1 MTAPTVVALLSHTA
15 KLDFLR
21 PMLVAANPALDVV
34 VWPDPRCFDAE
45 VAVCWNSPPGVYAQ
59 MPRLRLVHS
68 IAAGVDNVV
77 AAQDVSALP
86 VCRVVDPMLAEGML
100 QFVLWGV
107 LHFHRKLDQAM
118 ASQRIQQ
125 WKRPLQTPA
134 SSCRVGLMG
143 MGELGGHIASRLPLL
158 GYPVSGWART
168 PREIP
173 GVTMFSGDA
182 GYDDFLA
189 QTDVLVCLLPL
200 TAQTRGILGERTFS
214 ALPKG
219 AALIHVG
226 RGEHLVESDLIA
238 ALDNGQLRGAI
249 VDVFE
254 KEPLP
259 ADHPLWTTPGVV
271 VTPHMATMATYD
283 VVVQQVVRNIAQM
296 HEGTPYFNQVDTT
309 RGY

>member
-1 MTAPTVVALLSHTA
+1 MTIVALLSRTA
-15 KLDFLR
+15 NLDFLR
-21 PMLVAANPALDVV
+21 PMLVAAHPSLDVV
-34 VWPDPRCFDAE
+34 TWPDPRCLDAE

-59 MPRLRLVHS
+59 MPKLRLVHS

-77 AAQDVSALP
+77 AEQDVSQLP

-118 ASQRIQQ
+118 ASQRIQE
-125 WKRPLQTPA
+125 WKRPRQTPA

-143 MGELGGHIASRLPLL
+143 MGELGGHIAKRLPLL

-173 GVTMFSGDA
+173 GVTMFSGEESYDA
-182 GYDDFLA
+182 FLA

-226 RGEHLVESDLIA
+226 RGEHLVEEDLIA
-238 ALDNGQLRGAI
+238 ALESGQLRGAV

-254 KEPLP
+254 EEPLP
-259 ADHPLWTTPGVV
+259 SHHPLWTTPGVV

-296 HEGTPYFNQVDTT
+296 HDNAPLYNQVDMA

>member
-1 MTAPTVVALLSHTA
+1 MTVVALLSRSVN
-15 KLDFLR
+15 LDFIR
-21 PMLVAANPALDVV
+21 PMLVAANPSLDVV
-34 VWPDPRCFDAE
+34 TWPDPRCLEAE
-45 VAVCWNSPPGVYAQ
+45 VAVCWNSPAGTYAQ
-59 MPRLRLVHS
+59 MPNLRLVHS
-68 IAAGVDNVV
+68 IAAGVDNVIGEQEV
-77 AAQDVSALP
+77 GSLP

-118 ASQRIQQ
+118 ANQKSQK
-125 WKRPLQTPA
+125 WTRPMQTPA

-168 PREIP
+168 PRTIP
-173 GVTMFSGDA
+173 GVTMFSGDQ
-182 GYDDFLA
+182 GYDDFLR

-200 TAQTRGILGERTFS
+200 TPQTRSILGERTFS
-214 ALPKG
+214 ALPRG
-219 AALIHVG
+219 AALIHCG
-226 RGEHLVESDLIA
+226 RGEHLVEADLIA
-238 ALDNGQLRGAI
+238 ALNSGQLRGAI

-259 ADHPLWTTPGVV
+259 DDHPLWTTPGVV
-271 VTPHMATMATYD
+271 VTPHMATMATFD

-296 HEGTPYFNQVDTT
+296 HEGAPYFNQVDMT

>member
-21 PMLVAANPALDVV
+21 PMLVAANPSLDVV
-34 VWPDPRCFDAE
+34 TWPDPRCFDAE
-45 VAVCWNSPPGVYAQ
+45 VAVCWNSPPGVYAK

-77 AAQDVSALP
+77 AEQDVSALP

-173 GVTMFSGDA
+173 DVTMFSGDA
-182 GYDDFLA
+182 GYLDFLA

-226 RGEHLVESDLIA
+226 RGEHLVEDDLVA
-238 ALDNGQLRGAI
+238 ALGSGQLRGAI
-249 VDVFE
+249 VDVYE

-259 ADHPLWTTPGVV
+259 ADHPLWTTPGLV

-296 HEGTPYFNQVDTT
+296 HEGAPYINQVDMA

>member
-1 MTAPTVVALLSHTA
+1 MTIVALLSRTA
-15 KLDFLR
+15 NLDFLR
-21 PMLVAANPALDVV
+21 PMLVAAHPSLDVV
-34 VWPDPRCFDAE
+34 TWPDPRCLDAE

-59 MPRLRLVHS
+59 MPKLRLVHS

-77 AAQDVSALP
+77 AEQDVSQLP

-118 ASQRIQQ
+118 ASQRIQE
-125 WKRPLQTPA
+125 WKRPRQTPA

-173 GVTMFSGDA
+173 GVTMFSGEES
-182 GYDDFLA
+182 YDEFLA

-214 ALPKG
+214 ALPQG
-219 AALIHVG
+219 AALIHCG
-226 RGEHLVESDLIA
+226 RGEHLVEADLIA
-238 ALDNGQLRGAI
+238 ALGSGQLRGAV

-254 KEPLP
+254 NEPLP

-296 HEGTPYFNQVDTT
+296 HEDAPYFNQVDMT

>member
-1 MTAPTVVALLSHTA
+1 
-15 KLDFLR
+15 
-21 PMLVAANPALDVV
+21 
-34 VWPDPRCFDAE
+34 
-45 VAVCWNSPPGVYAQ
+45 
-59 MPRLRLVHS
+59 VHS
-68 IAAGVDNVV
+68 IAAGVDNVI
-77 AAQDVSALP
+77 AEQDVSQLP

-125 WKRPLQTPA
+125 WKRPRQTPA

-143 MGELGGHIASRLPLL
+143 MGELGGHIAKRLPLL

-173 GVTMFSGDA
+173 GVTMFSGDE
-182 GYDDFLA
+182 GYADFLA

-226 RGEHLVESDLIA
+226 RGEHLIEEDLIA
-238 ALDNGQLRGAI
+238 ALESGQLRGAV

-254 KEPLP
+254 EEPLP

-283 VVVQQVVRNIAQM
+283 VVVQQVVRNVAQM
-296 HEGTPYFNQVDTT
+296 RRDAPYFNQVDMT

>member
-1 MTAPTVVALLSHTA
+1 MTVVALLSRSA
-15 KLDFLR
+15 NLDFLR
-21 PMLVAANPALDVV
+21 PMLTAADASLHVLT
-34 VWPDPRCFDAE
+34 WPDPRCLEAE
-45 VAVCWNSPPGVYAQ
+45 VAVCWDSPPGVYAR
-59 MPRLRLVHS
+59 MPNLRLVHS

-77 AAQDVSALP
+77 ADQDVSGLP

-107 LHFHRKLDQAM
+107 LTFHRKLDQAM
-118 ASQRIQQ
+118 ASQRVQE
-125 WKRPLQTPA
+125 WKRPRQTPA

-143 MGELGGHIASRLPLL
+143 MGELGGHIARRLPSL

-173 GVTMFSGDA
+173 GVTMFSGEA
-182 GYDDFLA
+182 GYDAFLA

-200 TAQTRGILGERTFS
+200 TAQTRGILGQRTFS
-214 ALPKG
+214 ALPRG
-219 AALIHVG
+219 AALIHCG
-226 RGEHLVESDLIA
+226 RGEHLVASDLID
-238 ALDNGQLRGAI
+238 ALGSGQLRGAV

-254 KEPLP
+254 QEPLP
-259 ADHPLWTTPGVV
+259 ADHPLWATPGVI

-283 VVVQQVVRNIAQM
+283 VVVQQVVRNIGRLR
-296 HEGTPYFNQVDTT
+296 EGAPCFNQVDTA